1 MASIDSHVVALS
13 KEGEEEVFRSGFA
26 VAIALLGEGAPRPP
40 RELVQLADS
49 VVWGGADGV
58 PSCCNLSTWISSQPG
73 HRCRVIARW
82 MMKHSEA
89 KQGLLRM
96 KLGDAEYETID
107 GLARC

>member
-1 MASIDSHVVALS
+1 MASIDSHIVALS
-13 KEGEEEVFRSGFA
+13 KEEEEASRSRFA

-49 VVWGGADGV
+49 VMRGGADGV

-82 MMKHSEA
+82 LMQHPEA
-89 KQGLLRM
+89 KEGLLRM

-107 GLARC
+107 GLTRC

>member
-1 MASIDSHVVALS
+1 MAFINSHIVALS
-13 KEGEEEVFRSGFA
+13 KEEEEVFRSRFA
-26 VAIALLGEGAPRPP
+26 VAIALLGEGVPRAP

-49 VVWGGADGV
+49 VVRGGADGV
-58 PSCCNLSTWISSQPG
+58 PSRCELSAWISSQPS

-82 MMKHSEA
+82 MMQHPEA
-89 KQGLLRM
+89 KEGLLRM

>member
-1 MASIDSHVVALS
+1 MAFINSHIVALS
-13 KEGEEEVFRSGFA
+13 KEEEEVFRSRFA

-49 VVWGGADGV
+49 VVRGAADGV

-82 MMKHSEA
+82 LMQHPEA
-89 KQGLLRM
+89 KEGLLRM